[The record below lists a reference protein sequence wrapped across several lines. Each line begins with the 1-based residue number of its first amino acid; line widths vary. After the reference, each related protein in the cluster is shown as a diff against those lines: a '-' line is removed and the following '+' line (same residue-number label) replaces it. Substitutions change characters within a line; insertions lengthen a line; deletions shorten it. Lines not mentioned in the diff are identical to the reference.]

1 MHAYLLIAFNPY
13 LLNSNVIIYNMP
25 TLVSQNKYVYEE
37 TIVDSIDRRQGKLPE
52 SIEKASQKGYLSLEE
67 QMTVVDSR

>member
-67 QMTVVDSR
+67 QMTVLDSR